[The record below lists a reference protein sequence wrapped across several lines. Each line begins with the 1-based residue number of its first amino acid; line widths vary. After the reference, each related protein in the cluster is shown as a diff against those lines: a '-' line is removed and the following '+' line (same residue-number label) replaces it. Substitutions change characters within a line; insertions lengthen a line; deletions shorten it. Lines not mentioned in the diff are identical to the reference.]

1 MTQNSPPPGGS
12 PPSRGPEPEKLLA
25 VLAIVIPAALAIVSI
40 PFADSINRPLLV
52 YGLILGGIAC
62 AAVAGFLPAVKRW
75 RRGFRTA
82 LWSAAGLLIVVGP
95 GVGLVP
101 EEAETNP
108 PKVKPSISAQTGE
121 DPADNGC
128 ADDAESATAETRA
141 EDTYLEIMWS
151 EACQAGWAR
160 ITRHD
165 DKAVGN
171 QVSVSLYREAEPDG
185 PDRQDATHQGVQGA
199 YTTMIVIPTPDTRL
213 CATGSITVDGK
224 TIDLG
229 TPICL

>member
-1 MTQNSPPPGGS
+1 MMTQNSPDPRGS
-12 PPSRGPEPEKLLA
+12 PPSQDPKLGRVPEIGIPA
-25 VLAIVIPAALAIVSI
+25 VLALFAILFSG
-40 PFADSINRPLLV
+40 SLNRPLLV
-52 YGLILGGIAC
+52 FGLFLGGIAG
-62 AAVAGFLPAVKRW
+62 AVLAIFLPAI
-75 RRGFRTA
+75 RRRRRLHAGV
-82 LWSAAGLLIVVGP
+82 WSAAVLLIVVGLV
-95 GVGLVP
+95 VGLVP
-101 EEAETNP
+101 EEVEGSTP
-108 PKVKPSISAQTGE
+108 GVKPSISAQTGE

-128 ADDAESATAETRA
+128 AEDAKSATAATRA

-165 DKAVGN
+165 DKAAGN
-171 QVSVSLYREAEPDG
+171 QVSVSLYREAEPTG
-185 PDRQDATHQGVQGA
+185 SDRQDATHQGVQGA
-199 YTTMIVIPTPDTRL
+199 YTTLIVIPTPDTRL